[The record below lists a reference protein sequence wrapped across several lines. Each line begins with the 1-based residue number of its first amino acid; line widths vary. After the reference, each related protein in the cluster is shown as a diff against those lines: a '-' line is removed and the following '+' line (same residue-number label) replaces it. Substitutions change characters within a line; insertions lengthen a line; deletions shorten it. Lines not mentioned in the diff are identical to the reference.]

1 LLRFLSIGS
10 LYSYA
15 LHRVSVVQESLHN
28 KVVIVMVHARL
39 HGLRSFIT
47 GGSRGIGRAVAE
59 RFAAEGAVI
68 IINHF
73 RDDEEA
79 ALTLESLKAIS
90 AKNGFDANAHRI
102 IAADV
107 SDRAS
112 IHHAIDMAVKE
123 AGRLDCLIN
132 NAGIQAETP
141 GNGFDAATFEKIVAV
156 NLMGAAYA
164 SEKAIAHFLSREGGG
179 SIINTTSVHELIP
192 KPSFLAYSI
201 SKGGLSNLTRTLAL
215 EYADRGIRVNAV
227 GPGAVS
233 TSLNDAWRHD
243 PKAVSVVE
251 NHIPMRRVA
260 TPEDVAGVYAF
271 LASADANYITG
282 QTVFACG
289 GITLFGDFQTNW
301 SS

>member
-1 LLRFLSIGS
+1 M
-10 LYSYA
+10 A
-15 LHRVSVVQESLHN
+15 
-28 KVVIVMVHARL
+28 KARL
-39 HGLRSFIT
+39 EGMRCFIT

-79 ALTLESLKAIS
+79 ERTVESLNMIS
-90 AKNGFDANAHRI
+90 AKQGHDAPAHRS

-107 SDRAS
+107 SDRSS
-112 IHHAIDMAVKE
+112 IHQAIDHAVTE
-123 AGRLDCLIN
+123 CGRVDCLIN
-132 NAGIQAETP
+132 NAGIQAETL
-141 GNGFDAATFEKIVAV
+141 GHGFDAKTFEKIVGV
-156 NLMGAAYA
+156 NLLGAAYA
-164 SEKAIAHFLSREGGG
+164 SEKAIAHFLSRSGGG

-192 KPSFLAYSI
+192 KPGFLAYSV

-233 TSLNDAWRHD
+233 TSLNDSWRHD

-260 TPEDVAGVYAF
+260 MPDDVAGVYAF
-271 LASADANYITG
+271 LASEDARYITG
-282 QTVFACG
+282 QTIFACG
-289 GITLFGDFQTNW
+289 GLTLFGDFQTNW

>member
-1 LLRFLSIGS
+1 M
-10 LYSYA
+10 
-15 LHRVSVVQESLHN
+15 VQ
-28 KVVIVMVHARL
+28 ARL
-39 HGLRSFIT
+39 HGMRSFIT

-59 RFAAEGAVI
+59 RFTAEGAVI

-73 RDDEEA
+73 HDDDEA
-79 ALTLESLKAIS
+79 AHTLESLKAIS
-90 AKNGFDANAHRI
+90 TEHGFDATAHRI

-107 SDRAS
+107 SDRVS
-112 IHHAIDMAVKE
+112 IHQAIDQAVKE
-123 AGRLDCLIN
+123 TGRLDCLIN

-141 GNGFDAATFEKIVAV
+141 GNGFDAGVFEKIVAV

-192 KPSFLAYSI
+192 KPTYLAYSI

-215 EYADRGIRVNAV
+215 EYADKNIRVNAV

-233 TSLNDAWRHD
+233 TSLNDSWRHD
-243 PKAVSVVE
+243 PKAVNVVE

-271 LASADANYITG
+271 LASSDANYITG
-282 QTVFACG
+282 QTIFACG

>member
-1 LLRFLSIGS
+1 
-10 LYSYA
+10 
-15 LHRVSVVQESLHN
+15 
-28 KVVIVMVHARL
+28 MTTARL
-39 HGLRSFIT
+39 RGTYTVIT

-59 RFAAEGAVI
+59 RFAAEGSTIA
-68 IINHF
+68 INHF
-73 RDDEEA
+73 LDDKEA
-79 ALTLESLKAIS
+79 DATLESIKAIS
-90 AKNGFDANAHRI
+90 AKNGFDSASHKIN
-102 IAADV
+102 AADV
-107 SDRAS
+107 SDRQS
-112 IHHAIDMAVKE
+112 IHDAFDQVVDDW
-123 AGRLDCLIN
+123 GRVDCLIN
-132 NAGIQAETP
+132 NAGIQSETP
-141 GNGFDAATFEKIVAV
+141 GSGFDPATFEKIVAV

-164 SEKAIAHFLSREGGG
+164 SEKAIAHFLTRAGGG

-215 EYADRGIRVNAV
+215 EYADKGIRVNAV

-282 QTVFACG
+282 QTIFACG

>member
-1 LLRFLSIGS
+1 MF
-10 LYSYA
+10 
-15 LHRVSVVQESLHN
+15 
-28 KVVIVMVHARL
+28 KARL
-39 HGLRSFIT
+39 EGLRSFIT

-68 IINHF
+68 IINHY

-79 ALTLESLKAIS
+79 AHTLESLKEIS
-90 AKNGFDANAHRI
+90 TKNGFDSNRHRI

-112 IHHAIDMAVKE
+112 IHQAMDQAVKE
-123 AGRLDCLIN
+123 CERIDCLIN

-141 GNGFDAATFEKIVAV
+141 GNGFDAAIFEKIVAV

-164 SEKAIAHFLSREGGG
+164 SEKAIAHFLSRTGGG

-192 KPSFLAYSI
+192 KPTYLAYSI

-233 TSLNDAWRHD
+233 TSLNDSWRYD
-243 PKAVSVVE
+243 PKAVRVVE

-271 LASADANYITG
+271 LASEDANYITG
-282 QTVFACG
+282 QTIFACG